1 MLTVSP
7 FKGKIELKKY
17 SREEYDS
24 MSTAQCQHLY
34 ELQKKARLIEG
45 KKAAESSSGLQ
56 AWVATLEAKTEAE
69 VIRAYS

>member
-1 MLTVSP
+1 MPLLVRSNLPSNRRTMLTVSP

-56 AWVATLEAKTEAE
+56 A
-69 VIRAYS
+69 